1 MIYRHITRLKLG
13 AAVYFG
19 LDPTYCL
26 KEAMNT
32 LLEEEYG
39 YLKRQQLSI
48 ADKFQIQ
55 QDRLVCLE
63 VGIDLIHGPTS
74 LFSFGN
80 YQDGQKGTKS
90 WPLFDHHGT
99 MTSATTP
106 VQPFL
111 PNGRDEITSAVLSS
125 EQWDEYTERL
135 TSDYLQS
142 YYGIDALT
150 INEDTENQFEIA
162 IFEPD
167 CIVSIQPWNG

>member
-1 MIYRHITRLKLG
+1 MKLG